1 MSPTAD
7 AAAAALGWPGHVVAD
22 MRLFGHRVAVVAE
35 VDEQAHRIRQTN
47 GWPPVTDRMSISL
60 WAWPEHH
67 ATAPPAVVTLSGV
80 LATGT
85 HWRPTLRA
93 AAGFVGFASTAIL
106 LDQQDRAGEH
116 CLITA
121 QLHGI
126 AVLCTSPSSPLVD
139 LIQPGRVGPVPTAR
153 PSVVSR
159 WVEELIYQRL
169 QDDDRLNGCEV
180 DTP

>member
-1 MSPTAD
+1 MSPAAD

-22 MRLFGHRVAVVAE
+22 MRLFGRRVTVVAE
-35 VDEQAHRIRQTN
+35 VDERAHRIRRTN
-47 GWPPVTDRMSISL
+47 GWPPVTDRMSIAL

-67 ATAPPAVVTLSGV
+67 ATVPPAAVTLSGV
-80 LATGT
+80 LAIGT
-85 HWRPTLRA
+85 RWRPTLRA

-106 LDQQDRAGEH
+106 LEQPAGADEH

-126 AVLCTSPSSPLVD
+126 AVLRAAPSSPQVD
-139 LIQPGRVGPVPTAR
+139 LIQPGRVGPVPAAR

-159 WVEELIYQRL
+159 WVEELVYQRL
-169 QDDDRLNGCEV
+169 LDDDRLAAREV
-180 DTP
+180 DTA